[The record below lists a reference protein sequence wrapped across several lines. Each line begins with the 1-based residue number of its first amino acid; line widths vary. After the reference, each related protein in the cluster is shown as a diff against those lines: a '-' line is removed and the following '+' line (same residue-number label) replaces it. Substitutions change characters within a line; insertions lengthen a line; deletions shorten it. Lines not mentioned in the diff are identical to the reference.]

1 MKYSAKRAGLLNI
14 TRALL
19 ATLTKST
26 VETNLLQT
34 GIEALAQLIE
44 VKYGAIGLLD
54 ERGNLVHFAHTG
66 MSPEDVQRIGRLPQ
80 GKGLLGAVIRENA
93 VLRLDDLTAD
103 PRSAGFPTDH
113 PPMKTLLAVP
123 VSSQGR
129 VYGRVYLCDRLD
141 GAPFSKE
148 DEDLTVSFAGALS
161 LVLDNAR
168 KIEELGKSQ
177 SLAAA
182 LHDVLTGL
190 PNLALLHERTGQ
202 ILGHANRSKHQVA
215 VLFCGLDGFRAV
227 NETYGHEAGDHVLK
241 TMAKRFLDSV
251 REEDTVARVGGDE
264 FVFVLPDIA
273 SVVNIELVAQKILD
287 AIAGQIALNDH
298 VVTLS
303 GSIGIAVYPN
313 DGDTTESLVKNA
325 DIAMY
330 KAKELGR
337 NNYQFF
343 SEALVSDNTGRLELF
358 GYSCYG

>member
-1 MKYSAKRAGLLNI
+1 MKYSSRRAGLLNI
-14 TRALL
+14 TRSLL
-19 ATLTKST
+19 ATLTRSRI
-26 VETNLLQT
+26 ETDLLQT
-34 GIEALAQLIE
+34 GIEELAKLLD

-54 ERGNLVHFAHTG
+54 EQGNLVHFAHTG
-66 MSPEDVQRIGRLPQ
+66 MSPEEVRRIGRPPE

-93 VLRLDDLTAD
+93 VLRLDDLAAD
-103 PRSAGFPTDH
+103 PRSAGFPANH

-148 DEDLTVSFAGALS
+148 DEELTMSFAGALS

-177 SLAAA
+177 NLAAA

-190 PNLALLHERTGQ
+190 PNLALLYERTAQ
-202 ILGHANRSKHQVA
+202 ILSHASRSNHQVA

-241 TMAKRFLDSV
+241 AMAKRFLDSV

-264 FVFVLPDIA
+264 FVFVLPDIG
-273 SVVNIELVAQKILD
+273 SVVHIELVAQKILD
-287 AIAGQIALNDH
+287 AIAAQIALNEH
-298 VVTLS
+298 FVTLS

-343 SEALVSDNTGRLELF
+343 SEALVSDVTGRLELF